1 MTVWQPLLAQ
11 TESAAEQLTITGAL
25 LMTLSVGMVLA
36 LSGYCLWRILSEK
49 RPEEHH
55 HTPLDNDTRDMER

>member
-11 TESAAEQLTITGAL
+11 TESAAEQLTISGAV
-25 LMTLSVGMVLA
+25 LMTLSIGMVLA

-55 HTPLDNDTRDMER
+55 HTPLDIDTHDVER